1 MAPRTTSEPERI
13 WSRIEKL
20 SRAAIRITAQHELHR
35 VLQEVADSAR
45 DVIGARY
52 AALGVIDRS
61 GKGLESFVT
70 SGIPAEEHNRIGDL
84 PKGKGLLGLLVQ
96 DPRPIRVRDLAKHPE
111 AFGFPTNH
119 PGMKSFLGVPILG
132 REVPLGNLYLSEK
145 IGGTEFTEEDE
156 AVVVLLAG
164 HAAVAVENARR
175 HEHEAG
181 LLQELKS
188 MQQSRDRFY
197 AMINHEL
204 RNALTAV
211 YGWADL
217 LVRKAGPKPPRAA
230 VEVRESAEQTLGLLE
245 DLLQLSRLEAD
256 KLHPLIQSADLVE
269 VVRDAIR
276 SVEPAAE
283 RKGVQI
289 SIKGVSG
296 PVECRTDPQRV
307 RQILIN
313 LLTNAVRH
321 SPETDEIAVSVHATY
336 ESMQCDVVDRGNGI
350 AAEEQATIFEAF
362 ESGSNQRE
370 RGTGLGLALS
380 RQLARLLGGDLAV
393 QSQLGLGARFTLK
406 LPRYT
411 ESS

>member
-1 MAPRTTSEPERI
+1 MAPRAGSEPERI

-20 SRAAIRITAQHELHR
+20 SRAAIRITAQHELNR

-45 DVIGARY
+45 EVIGARY
-52 AALGVIDRS
+52 AALGVIEPS
-61 GKGLESFVT
+61 GKGLKSFVT
-70 SGIPAEEHNRIGDL
+70 SGIPAEEHSRIGD
-84 PKGKGLLGLLVQ
+84 PPQGKGLLGLLVQ
-96 DPRPIRVRDLAKHPE
+96 DPRPVRVADLSKHPGT
-111 AFGFPTNH
+111 FGFPTNH

-132 REVPLGNLYLSEK
+132 RQVPLGNLYLAEK
-145 IGGTEFTEEDE
+145 IGAAEFSDEDE
-156 AVVVLLAG
+156 AVAVLLAG

-175 HEHEAG
+175 HEQEAI
-181 LLQELKS
+181 LLKELKS

-217 LVRKAGPKPPRAA
+217 LIRKAGLDPPRAA
-230 VEVRESAEQTLGLLE
+230 LEVRESAEQTLVLLE

-256 KLHPLIQSADLVE
+256 KLHPLIQDADLLE
-269 VVRDAIR
+269 VVQDAVR

-283 RKGVQI
+283 RKGLQI
-289 SIKGVSG
+289 RITGASG
-296 PVECRTDPQRV
+296 PIECRTDPQRV

-321 SPETDEIAVSVHATY
+321 SPETEDVTVSVRATDDFV
-336 ESMQCDVVDRGNGI
+336 QCDVVDRGEGI
-350 AAEEQATIFEAF
+350 AAEEQAMIFEAF
-362 ESGSNQRE
+362 EGGSNQRE

-380 RQLARLLGGDLAV
+380 RQLARLLGGDLTV
-393 QSQLGLGARFTLK
+393 QSQLGQGARFTLK